1 LGFVL
6 GELALI
12 AGLRL
17 AVGNAADAAEVSAV
31 EYVAGNAALLVVHTI
46 AAPVDV
52 PECLDMKGLPGA
64 CACGQQQEAGGE
76 AGHSLTSSTGT
87 TVPPFVRWAYGFLG
101 RHISALMRKYTIK
114 NASGIYTSRTSN

>member
-1 LGFVL
+1 LLGHRTPL
-6 GELALI
+6 CGEHSRLNGCP
-12 AGLRL
+12 GL
-17 AVGNAADAAEVSAV
+17 
-31 EYVAGNAALLVVHTI
+31 
-46 AAPVDV
+46 VDHYS
-52 PECLDMKGLPGA
+52 
-64 CACGQQQEAGGE
+64 QQQEAGGE